1 MPVHLRFL
9 LARRCVLVFVHIGF
23 QIERQWQRREWE
35 ARTWLVVPVPVPVL
49 VPAMAL
55 EVVQASLPA
64 PMEESWHGDML
75 LWLV

>member
-1 MPVHLRFL
+1 MPVHLGFL

-23 QIERQWQRREWE
+23 QIERQWQRRERE
-35 ARTWLVVPVPVPVL
+35 ARTWLVVSVLVP

-55 EVVQASLPA
+55 EVMQASVPA